1 MIAARVLVN
10 ISDLLVMNSKV
21 IAPITKEIAKD
32 DAKWTMNQ
40 AQIPKVHDSS
50 WSPLRR
56 FVQIG
61 P

>member
-40 AQIPKVHDSS
+40 SQIQKSMTAVGLHCDA
-50 WSPLRR
+50 
-56 FVQIG
+56 FF
-61 P
+61 